1 MRLQSL
7 ELHGFKSF
15 PERTKI
21 TFDAGMT
28 VIVGP
33 NGSGKSNISDAVKWV
48 LGELSAKNIRGDKL
62 EDVIF
67 GGTDKRSR
75 MGFAEV
81 SLTIDNTGEY
91 RIPSEYNEI
100 TVTRRYF
107 RTGESEYLINGQL
120 KRLADIVDLFMNTGI
135 GKTGYSIIGQGKISE
150 IIAQRAEDRRY
161 IFEEAAGISKFRAKK
176 QKAER
181 KLAETENNLIRLN
194 DILSVLEQRVE
205 PLEKD
210 AAKARV
216 YLDLYER
223 KKALDIALAVFDI
236 SNIASQNEEF
246 ERSYHMAKH
255 TLEITKDTLSSLNTQ
270 VLTNNDKEEEN
281 RQKTKEQNELLGIKK
296 EERHDVT
303 TRRLLAEQE
312 IEHGKSVLERYAD
325 DRQKQDQLFASAIQ
339 RQSDAK
345 DILNAAIDKE
355 KSLEVEYETA
365 QNELNEIRASLSDLH
380 KEENDTKAEKNA
392 CEKQLVDDRIRLSA
406 LESSQASLSERMQSV
421 QKELE
426 TANIALADIEKRME
440 ASRERLASYRKDAS
454 RTQEKKEAI
463 LDAADEIE
471 KNLLSLSE
479 KRNQTRVA
487 INTKTEQAATLTR
500 MEEHFEG
507 YQKSVRFV
515 LDAAA
520 SGKLHGICGPVSKLI
535 KVENRYSVAIE
546 TALGSN
552 IQNIVTE
559 DENAAKAA
567 IAALKKENAGRATFY
582 PLSSVHADK
591 PRIDLNK
598 VRSFK
603 GYVGIASELL
613 SYDARYRDIMASM
626 LGRTFVFDTLDHAT
640 EMARHFGYT
649 VRIVTL
655 DGQQINAG
663 GSFTGGSAKRDS
675 GILSRTREIEALTQ
689 EVASLKATLASLEK
703 QIAEEEKA
711 LTAKKDELN
720 DLNDGYMLL
729 AAMYKAEET
738 SNSLILDQYQTQK
751 DAVETL
757 EQSMAHI
764 EQQNVSGAQ
773 LKIKLTEEIDELSR
787 TSLMLDATM
796 AAIQNSIAET
806 EAMIAD
812 KKEDCNRRMLA
823 VTIAAKDVETAKNSH
838 EACQAEIAR
847 IEHERTLIREA
858 VENKEANFDILEN
871 NIQALTLAAT
881 ALDEEI
887 ETIEAT
893 IHSLHKEAEEIHTRA
908 VELQHTLKSKNEE
921 FQLQSAHYAKLE
933 SKRVTLLGEKD
944 RLTAKLWEEYELTY
958 SAACETEHPEIT
970 QETRG
975 KNVSEQTKLRSKIR
989 ELGAVNVGAI
999 EEYATVKEE
1008 YDHLNTQIGD
1018 LNKSKEDYSNI
1029 VSQLEKE
1036 MCQKFSE
1043 SFRAI
1048 NENFAVVFR
1057 ELFGGG
1063 SAKLELTD
1071 PNNVLTSGIEIIVA
1085 PPGKLIKNLKSLSG
1099 GEQVFVAIAILFAIF
1114 KINPPPFCLLDEIES
1129 ALDEVNVSRFANYAK
1144 NFCNNT
1150 QFITISHR
1158 RGTMEAANALY
1169 GVTMQERGVSKLL
1182 SINMNDIEKK
1192 IGIKLDTQST

>member
-246 ERSYHMAKH
+246 ERSYHLAKN
-255 TLEITKDTLSSLNTQ
+255 TLEITKDSLASLNTQ

-281 RQKTKEQNELLGIKK
+281 RQKTKEQNERLGIKK
-296 EERHDVT
+296 EERHDIT

-312 IEHGKSVLERYAD
+312 IEHGKSVLERYAND
-325 DRQKQDQLFASAIQ
+325 TKKQDELFALAAK
-339 RQSDAK
+339 RQSEAETVLILAK
-345 DILNAAIDKE
+345 EDENKLQN
-355 KSLEVEYETA
+355 EYATA
-365 QNELNEIRASLSDLH
+365 QEELNEIRAYLSDLH
-380 KEENDTKAEKNA
+380 QEERDAQAEKA
-392 CEKQLVDDRIRLSA
+392 SCEKQLVDDRIRLSA
-406 LESSQASLSERMQSV
+406 LESSQASLSERMYSV
-421 QKELE
+421 QKELSS
-426 TANIALADIEKRME
+426 ANEALADIEKRLE
-440 ASRERLASYRKDAS
+440 ASRERLASYRQDAS
-454 RTQEKKEAI
+454 ATQEKKQAI
-463 LDAADEIE
+463 LDAAEAIE
-471 KNLLSLSE
+471 QKLLSLSE

-487 INTKTEQAATLTR
+487 ISTKTEQAATLTR

-515 LDAAA
+515 LDAAT
-520 SGKLHGICGPVSKLI
+520 SGKLRGICGPVSKLI
-535 KVENRYSVAIE
+535 KVENRYSIAIE

-559 DENAAKAA
+559 DENAAKSA

-582 PLSSVHADK
+582 PLSSVHAEK
-591 PRIDLNK
+591 TKIDLNK
-598 VRSFK
+598 AKGFA

-613 SYDARYRDIMASM
+613 SYDDRYREIIASM

-675 GILSRTREIEALTQ
+675 GILSRAREIETLNK
-689 EVASLKATLASLEK
+689 EVSTLKTTLASLET

-711 LTAKKDELN
+711 LSDKKDELN

-738 SNSLILDQYQTQK
+738 SNSLILDQFQSQK

-757 EQSMAHI
+757 EHSVEHI

-773 LKIKLTEEIDELSR
+773 LKIKLTNEIEDLSKSAQTLEKR
-787 TSLMLDATM
+787 M
-796 AAIQNSIAET
+796 AAIQSSIEETETTIAE
-806 EAMIAD
+806 

-823 VTIAAKDVETAKNSH
+823 ITVASKDVEAANHSYML
-838 EACQAEIAR
+838 CQEEITR
-847 IEHERTLIREA
+847 IENERKLIREA
-858 VENKEANFDILEN
+858 TENKAASFDILEN
-871 NIQALTLAAT
+871 NIAALALAAG

-887 ETIEAT
+887 TEIESSIRALHEEAT
-893 IHSLHKEAEEIHTRA
+893 ELHTRA

-933 SKRVTLLGEKD
+933 SKRITLLGEKD

-958 SAACETEHPEIT
+958 SAACETEYPEIT
-970 QETRG
+970 QETRA
-975 KNVSEQTKLRSKIR
+975 KNVSEQNKLRGKIR
-989 ELGAVNVGAI
+989 ELGSVNVGAI

-1008 YDHLNTQIGD
+1008 YDHLNTQVKD
-1018 LNKSKEDYSNI
+1018 LNKSKEDYSSI

-1036 MCQKFSE
+1036 MCQKFTE
-1043 SFRAI
+1043 SFHAI
-1048 NENFAVVFR
+1048 NENFSVVFR

-1063 SAKLELTD
+1063 SAKLELTE
-1071 PNNVLTSGIEIIVA
+1071 PSNVLTSGIEIIVA

>member
-210 AAKARV
+210 AAKAKI

-223 KKALDIALAVFDI
+223 KKAIDIALAVFDI
-236 SNIASQNEEF
+236 SSIAGQNDEF

-255 TLEITKDTLSSLNTQ
+255 TLEITQDSLASLNNQ
-270 VLTNNDKEEEN
+270 VLTNNDKEEKN
-281 RQKTKEQNELLGIKK
+281 RNQTKEQNEQLGIKK
-296 EERHDVT
+296 EERHTVT
-303 TRRLLAEQE
+303 TKRLLAEQE
-312 IEHGKSVLERYAD
+312 IEHGKSVLARYAD
-325 DRQKQDQLFASAIQ
+325 DSKKQDELYNSALK
-339 RQSDAK
+339 RQSEAETL
-345 DILNAAIDKE
+345 LNAKASDE
-355 KSLEVEYETA
+355 TTLQNEYSTA
-365 QNELNEIRASLSDLH
+365 QNELNELRASLSDLH
-380 KEENDTKAEKNA
+380 KEENDTKAEKSA

-406 LESSQASLSERMQSV
+406 LESSQASLDERMQNV
-421 QKELE
+421 QKELNS
-426 TANIALADIEKRME
+426 ANESLNDIEKRME

-479 KRNQTRVA
+479 KRTQTKVA
-487 INTKTEQAATLTR
+487 INTKTEQAATLKR

-515 LDAAA
+515 VDAAT
-520 SGKLHGICGPVSKLI
+520 SGKLRGICGPVSKLI
-535 KVENRYSVAIE
+535 KVENRYSIAIE

-552 IQNIVTE
+552 VQNIVTE

-567 IAALKKENAGRATFY
+567 INALKKENAGRATFY
-582 PLSSVHADK
+582 PLSSVRAEK
-591 PRIDLNK
+591 TRIDLQK
-598 VRSFK
+598 VKGFP

-613 SYDARYRDIMASM
+613 SYDARYREIIASM

-675 GILSRTREIEALTQ
+675 GILSRTREIEALGK
-689 EVASLKATLASLEK
+689 EVETLKATLSSLET
-703 QIAEEEKA
+703 QISEEEKA
-711 LTAKKDELN
+711 LNGKKDELN
-720 DLNDGYMLL
+720 DLNDNYMLL

-738 SNSLILDQYQTQK
+738 SSNLILDQYQAQK

-757 EQSMAHI
+757 EHSIEHI
-764 EQQNVSGAQ
+764 KQQNMSAAQ
-773 LKIKLTEEIDELSR
+773 LKVTLSQEIKTLSER
-787 TSLMLDATM
+787 SITLDTTM
-796 AAIQNSIAET
+796 ATIQISLAET

-812 KKEDCNRRMLA
+812 KKEECNRRLLA
-823 VTIAAKDVETAKNSH
+823 ITIATKDLEAAQNSY
-838 EACQAEIAR
+838 EACKAEIAR
-847 IEHERTLIREA
+847 IENERTMIRE
-858 VENKEANFDILEN
+858 VMENNEANFDQLEN
-871 NIQALTLAAT
+871 NIQALILVANE
-881 ALDEEI
+881 LDEEI
-887 ETIEAT
+887 AQIENSIKT
-893 IHSLHKEAEEIHTRA
+893 LHREAEEIHNRA
-908 VELQHTLKSKNEE
+908 VELQNELKNKNQE

-933 SKRVTLLGEKD
+933 GKRQNMQSEKD
-944 RLTAKLWEEYELTY
+944 RLTARLWEEYELTY
-958 SAACETEHPEIT
+958 SAACEIEHPEIT
-970 QETRG
+970 QENRG
-975 KNVSEQTKLRSKIR
+975 KNVSEQNKLRSKIR
-989 ELGAVNVGAI
+989 ELGSVNVGAI
-999 EEYATVKEE
+999 EEYASVKEE
-1008 YDHLNTQIGD
+1008 YDHLHTQIGD
-1018 LNKSKEDYSNI
+1018 LNKSKDEYSNI

-1036 MCQKFSE
+1036 MCQKFNE
-1043 SFRAI
+1043 SFHAI
-1048 NENFAVVFR
+1048 NENFSVVFR

-1071 PNNVLTSGIEIIVA
+1071 PNNILTSGIEIIVA
-1085 PPGKLIKNLKSLSG
+1085 PPGKLIKSLKLLSG

-1150 QFITISHR
+1150 QFIAISHR

-1182 SINMNDIEKK
+1182 SINMNDIERK

>member
-216 YLDLYER
+216 YLDLYEK

-246 ERSYHMAKH
+246 ERSYHLAKH
-255 TLEITKDTLSSLNTQ
+255 TLEITKDTLQSLNTQ
-270 VLTNNDKEEEN
+270 VLTNSDKEEEN
-281 RQKTKEQNELLGIKK
+281 RQKTKEQNEILGIKK

-325 DRQKQDQLFASAIQ
+325 DSKKQDELFALAIK
-339 RQSDAK
+339 RQEEAEHE
-345 DILNAAIDKE
+345 LNAAQEDAERLKT
-355 KSLEVEYETA
+355 EYETA
-365 QNELNEIRASLSDLH
+365 QNELDEVLAFLSDLH
-380 KEENDTKAEKNA
+380 KEERDTQAEKA
-392 CEKQLVDDRIRLSA
+392 SCEKQLIDDRIRLSA
-406 LESSQASLSERMQSV
+406 LESSQTSLSERMQSV
-421 QKELE
+421 QKELAS
-426 TANIALADIEKRME
+426 ANESLGDIEKRLE
-440 ASRERLASYRKDAS
+440 ASRERLASYRQDAS
-454 RTQEKKEAI
+454 RTQEKKQTI
-463 LDAADEIE
+463 IDAAEVIE
-471 KNLLSLSE
+471 QNLLALSE

-515 LDAAA
+515 LDAAT
-520 SGKLHGICGPVSKLI
+520 SGKLRGICGPVSKLI
-535 KVENRYSVAIE
+535 KVENRYSIAIE

-567 IAALKKENAGRATFY
+567 ITALKRENAGRATFY
-582 PLSSVHADK
+582 PLSSVHAEK
-591 PRIDLNK
+591 PRIDLK
-598 VRSFK
+598 KAQSFT

-613 SYDARYRDIMASM
+613 SYDARYREIIASM

-663 GSFTGGSAKRDS
+663 GSYTGGSAKRDS
-675 GILSRTREIEALTQ
+675 GILSRTREIESLTK
-689 EVASLKATLASLEK
+689 EVSTLKITLASLEK
-703 QIAEEEKA
+703 QIAEKEKA
-711 LTAKKDELN
+711 LSDKKDELN

-738 SNSLILDQYQTQK
+738 SNGLILDQYQSQK

-757 EQSMAHI
+757 EHSVEHI
-764 EQQNVSGAQ
+764 NQQNLSGAQ
-773 LKIKLTEEIDELSR
+773 LKIKLTQEIEDLSN
-787 TSLMLDATM
+787 TSHSLEKRMERLHRSV
-796 AAIQNSIAET
+796 QET
-806 EAMIAD
+806 EVAVSE
-812 KKEDCNRRMLA
+812 KKEECNRRMLSITVA
-823 VTIAAKDVETAKNSH
+823 SKDVEAATHNHAL
-838 EACQAEIAR
+838 CQAEITR
-847 IEHERTLIREA
+847 IENERALIRKA
-858 VENKEANFDILEN
+858 TENKAASFDILEN
-871 NIQALTLAAT
+871 NIHALTIAASS
-881 ALDEEI
+881 LDEEI
-887 ETIEAT
+887 EAIENSV
-893 IHSLHKEAEEIHTRA
+893 HSLHKEAEEIHTRA
-908 VELQHTLKSKNEE
+908 IELQHILKSKNEE

-933 SKRVTLLGEKD
+933 NKRVTLLGEKD

-958 SAACETEHPEIT
+958 SAACETEYPEIT

-975 KNVSEQTKLRSKIR
+975 KSVSEQNKLRAKIR

-1043 SFRAI
+1043 SFRTI
-1048 NENFAVVFR
+1048 NENFSVVFR

-1192 IGIKLDTQST
+1192 IGIKLDTQFT

>member
-210 AAKARV
+210 AAKARI

-255 TLEITKDTLSSLNTQ
+255 ALEITQDSLSSLNTQ
-270 VLTNNDKEEEN
+270 VLTNNDREEQN
-281 RQKTKEQNELLGIKK
+281 RNRTKEQNELLGIKK

-312 IEHGKSVLERYAD
+312 IEHGKSVLDRYAD
-325 DRQKQDQLFASAIQ
+325 DSKKQDDLFASAIQ
-339 RQSDAK
+339 HQNEAEVVLKAAK
-345 DILNAAIDKE
+345 EDEE
-355 KSLEVEYETA
+355 KLTAEYSTA
-365 QNELNEIRASLSDLH
+365 QNELNEVRAYLSDLH
-380 KEENDTKAEKNA
+380 KEERDAQAEKAA

-421 QKELE
+421 QNELTSASE
-426 TANIALADIEKRME
+426 ALGDIEKRLE
-440 ASRERLASYRKDAS
+440 ASKERLASYRKDAS
-454 RTQEKKEAI
+454 HTQEKKQAI
-463 LDAADEIE
+463 IDAAEVIE
-471 KNLLSLSE
+471 QNLLSLSE

-520 SGKLHGICGPVSKLI
+520 SGKLSGICGPVSKLI

-582 PLSSVHADK
+582 PLSSVHAEK
-591 PRIDLNK
+591 PRIDLK
-598 VRSFK
+598 KAQSFK

-613 SYDARYRDIMASM
+613 SYDARYREIIASM

-663 GSFTGGSAKRDS
+663 GSYTGGSAKRDS
-675 GILSRTREIEALTQ
+675 GILSRTREIEALTK
-689 EVASLKATLASLEK
+689 EVANLKTTLALLEK
-703 QIAEEEKA
+703 QITEEEKA
-711 LTAKKDELN
+711 LSDKKDELN

-738 SNSLILDQYQTQK
+738 SNGLILDQYRAQQ

-757 EQSMAHI
+757 EHSVEHI
-764 EQQNVSGAQ
+764 KQQNVSGAQ
-773 LKIKLTEEIDELSR
+773 LKIKLTDEIGELSNA
-787 TSLMLDATM
+787 SLSLEKQIGALHQT
-796 AAIQNSIAET
+796 IAET
-806 EAMIAD
+806 EAAIAE
-812 KKEDCNRRMLA
+812 KKEECNRRMLA
-823 VTIAAKDVETAKNSH
+823 ITVATKDVEAAKNRYDL
-838 EACQAEIAR
+838 CQAEITR
-847 IEHERTLIREA
+847 IENERALIREA
-858 VENKEANFDILEN
+858 TENKAASFDILEN
-871 NIQALTLAAT
+871 NIKALTLAAET
-881 ALDEEI
+881 LDEEI
-887 ETIEAT
+887 ENIEAS
-893 IHSLHKEAEEIHTRA
+893 IRELHKEAEEIHTRA

-933 SKRVTLLGEKD
+933 GKRITLLGEKD
-944 RLTAKLWEEYELTY
+944 RLTARLWEEYELTY

-970 QETRG
+970 QENRG
-975 KNVSEQTKLRSKIR
+975 KNVSEQNKLRSKIR

-999 EEYATVKEE
+999 DEYATVKEE

-1036 MCQKFSE
+1036 MCQKFTE
-1043 SFRAI
+1043 SFHAI

-1071 PNNVLTSGIEIIVA
+1071 PNNVLASGIEIIVA
-1085 PPGKLIKNLKSLSG
+1085 PPGKLIKSLKSLSG

-1129 ALDEVNVSRFANYAK
+1129 ALDEVNVTRFANYAK

-1192 IGIKLDTQST
+1192 IGLKLDTQST